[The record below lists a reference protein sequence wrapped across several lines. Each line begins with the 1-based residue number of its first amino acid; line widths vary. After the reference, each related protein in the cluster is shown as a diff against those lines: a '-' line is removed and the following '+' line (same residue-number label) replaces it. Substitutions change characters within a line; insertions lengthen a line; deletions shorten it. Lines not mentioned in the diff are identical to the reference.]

1 MTSTYGEKSTEFVD
15 TKLGTFHLIR
25 GSCPP
30 PQILSVPSA
39 QSVPE
44 KLASF
49 DCTIGDLCGSR
60 FWFIL
65 VSGRCWCVSRG

>member
-1 MTSTYGEKSTEFVD
+1 MISTYGEKSTEFVD
-15 TKLGTFHLIR
+15 TELGIFYLAC

-30 PQILSVPSA
+30 PQIRSVPSA

-44 KLASF
+44 KLTF
-49 DCTIGDLCGSR
+49 HRNFGDLCGSS

-65 VSGRCWCVSRG
+65 VSGQCWRVSGG